1 MGVLTKVNK
10 HRKETIIQEIDY
22 WKRNRLLPD
31 QYCDYLLALY
41 TEGEAV
47 NQTVKGSKRLL
58 PLFFACLI
66 SLLVPITFLVI
77 YFTEMP
83 VHLQMLLVTF
93 FVLLS
98 IFGYFIFRKEE
109 SYIHI
114 PVFVLALLMLIL
126 SIKLIELLS
135 FQLPLTFIIITFQTL
150 LWFIIGF
157 IKKWY
162 YLNISAIITVVLL
175 VANIIL
181 M

>member
-1 MGVLTKVNK
+1 MNN
-10 HRKETIIQEIDY
+10 HRKETIIKEIDY

-47 NQTVKGSKRLL
+47 NQTAKGSKKLF

-109 SYIHI
+109 SFIHI
-114 PVFVLALLMLIL
+114 PVFVLALLILIL
-126 SIKLIELLS
+126 SIKLLEILS
-135 FQLPLTFIIITFQTL
+135 IQLPLTFIIITFQTL
-150 LWFIIGF
+150 IWFFIGYV
-157 IKKWY
+157 KKWY
-162 YLNISAIITVVLL
+162 YLNISAIITMVLL

>member
-1 MGVLTKVNK
+1 MNK
-10 HRKETIIQEIDY
+10 QRKETIVQEIEY

-31 QYCDYLLALY
+31 QYCDYLMALY
-41 TEGEAV
+41 TEGEG
-47 NQTVKGSKRLL
+47 VKHTAKGRRKVFSLL
-58 PLFFACLI
+58 FACLI

-98 IFGYFIFRKEE
+98 IIGYFIFRKEE
-109 SYIHI
+109 SFIHI
-114 PVFVLALLMLIL
+114 PVFVTALLILIF
-126 SIKLIELLS
+126 SIKSLEVLS
-135 FQLPLTFIIITFQTL
+135 FQLPLTFTVITIQTVV
-150 LWFIIGF
+150 WFIIGY

-162 YLNISAIITVVLL
+162 YLNISAIITMVLFVV
-175 VANIIL
+175 NIIL

>member
-1 MGVLTKVNK
+1 MNK
-10 HRKETIIQEIDY
+10 LRKETLIQEINY
-22 WKRNRLLPD
+22 WKRNRILPD

-41 TEGEAV
+41 TEGEGVTQPA
-47 NQTVKGSKRLL
+47 KGSRKLFSLL
-58 PLFFACLI
+58 FACLI

-77 YFTEMP
+77 YFTQMP

-98 IFGYFIFRKEE
+98 IFGYFIFLKEG

-114 PVFVLALLMLIL
+114 PVFVLALLILIL
-126 SIKLIELLS
+126 SINLIEVFS

-150 LWFIIGF
+150 LWFIIGYV
-157 IKKWY
+157 KKWY
-162 YLNISAIITVVLL
+162 YLNISAIITMVLL

>member
-1 MGVLTKVNK
+1 MNK
-10 HRKETIIQEIDY
+10 QRKETIIQEIKY

-41 TEGEAV
+41 TEGEGVEPA
-47 NQTVKGSKRLL
+47 KGRGKLYST
-58 PLFFACLI
+58 FFACLI
-66 SLLVPITFLVI
+66 SLFVPITFLVI

-98 IFGYFIFRKEE
+98 IFGYFVFRKEQL
-109 SYIHI
+109 YIHI
-114 PVFVLALLMLIL
+114 PVFVIALLTLIF
-126 SIKLIELLS
+126 SIKLLELLS

-150 LWFIIGF
+150 VWFFIGY

-162 YLNISAIITVVLL
+162 YLNISAIIAMILL

>member
-1 MGVLTKVNK
+1 MNK
-10 HRKETIIQEIDY
+10 YRKETIIQEIDY
-22 WKRNRLLPD
+22 WKRNRLLPE

-41 TEGEAV
+41 TEGEGV
-47 NQTVKGSKRLL
+47 NQTPKGSRKLFS
-58 PLFFACLI
+58 LFFACLI

-98 IFGYFIFRKEE
+98 IFGYFIFRKKE
-109 SYIHI
+109 SYLHI
-114 PVFVLALLMLIL
+114 PVFVLALLILIL
-126 SIKLIELLS
+126 SIKLLEIVS
-135 FQLPLTFIIITFQTL
+135 FQLPLTFAVITFQTL
-150 LWFIIGF
+150 LWFIIGY

-162 YLNISAIITVVLL
+162 YLNISAIITMVLL

>member
-1 MGVLTKVNK
+1 MNK
-10 HRKETIIQEIDY
+10 QRKETIIQEIKY

-41 TEGEAV
+41 TEGEGVVPA
-47 NQTVKGSKRLL
+47 KRRGQLYST
-58 PLFFACLI
+58 FFACLI
-66 SLLVPITFLVI
+66 SLFVPITFLVI

-83 VHLQMLLVTF
+83 VHLQMLMVTF

-98 IFGYFIFRKEE
+98 IFGYFVFRKEQFH
-109 SYIHI
+109 IHI
-114 PVFVLALLMLIL
+114 PVFVIALLTLIF
-126 SIKLIELLS
+126 SIKLLEFLS

-150 LWFIIGF
+150 VWFFIGY

-162 YLNISAIITVVLL
+162 YLNISAIITMILL

>member
-1 MGVLTKVNK
+1 MNTQ
-10 HRKETIIQEIDY
+10 RKETIIQEIEY

-31 QYCDYLLALY
+31 QYCDYLMALY
-41 TEGEAV
+41 TEGEG
-47 NQTVKGSKRLL
+47 VKFSAKGKRKVFSLL
-58 PLFFACLI
+58 FACLI

-98 IFGYFIFRKEE
+98 IIGYFVFRKEE
-109 SYIHI
+109 SFVHI
-114 PVFVLALLMLIL
+114 PVFVTALFILIF
-126 SIKLIELLS
+126 SIKSLDVLS
-135 FQLPLTFIIITFQTL
+135 FQLPLTFIVITVQTVF
-150 LWFIIGF
+150 WFIIGS

-162 YLNISAIITVVLL
+162 YLNISAIITLVLF

>member
-1 MGVLTKVNK
+1 MNK
-10 HRKETIIQEIDY
+10 QRKETIVQEIEY

-31 QYCDYLLALY
+31 QYCDYLMALY
-41 TEGEAV
+41 TEGEGIK
-47 NQTVKGSKRLL
+47 QTAKKRRKVFSLL
-58 PLFFACLI
+58 FACLI

-98 IFGYFIFRKEE
+98 IIGYFIFRKEE
-109 SYIHI
+109 SFIHI
-114 PVFVLALLMLIL
+114 PVFVTALLIL
-126 SIKLIELLS
+126 VFSIKSLEVLS
-135 FQLPLTFIIITFQTL
+135 VQLPLTFTVITFQTV
-150 LWFIIGF
+150 LWFIIGY

-162 YLNISAIITVVLL
+162 YLNISAIITLVLF
-175 VANIIL
+175 VINIIS

>member
-1 MGVLTKVNK
+1 MNK
-10 HRKETIIQEIDY
+10 QRKETIVQEIEY

-31 QYCDYLLALY
+31 QYCDYLMALY
-41 TEGEAV
+41 TEGEG
-47 NQTVKGSKRLL
+47 VKNTAKRRKVFSFL
-58 PLFFACLI
+58 FACLI

-98 IFGYFIFRKEE
+98 IIGYFIFRKEE
-109 SYIHI
+109 SFIHI
-114 PVFVLALLMLIL
+114 PVFVTALLILIF
-126 SIKLIELLS
+126 SIKSLEILS
-135 FQLPLTFIIITFQTL
+135 FQLPLTFTVITFQTVV
-150 LWFIIGF
+150 WFIIGY

-162 YLNISAIITVVLL
+162 YLNISAIITLVLF
-175 VANIIL
+175 VINIIS